1 MNITY
6 NNKPAIMRRNGQVV
20 LGDAGG
26 LIFKFIAIDI
36 NGNELGATEQIK
48 IESVSTETTTEV
60 QATIVV
66 KLATPQNVTANGT
79 TVSWDAVENATSYDV
94 YADDTVLLG
103 SVASQSSVDL
113 TALSGWATLAPGK
126 HTLQIVARA
135 GNYIDSDKSAPIEFI
150 RVAKFATPQNVTANG
165 TTVSWDEVENATSY
179 EIFANG
185 VSIGEV
191 SI

>member
-1 MNITY
+1 MNVTY

-26 LIFKFIAIDI
+26 ITFQFIAIDI

-48 IESVSTETTTEV
+48 VESVSTETVTEV
-60 QATIVV
+60 QATFLA

-94 YADDTVLLG
+94 LAD
-103 SVASQSSVDL
+103 
-113 TALSGWATLAPGK
+113 
-126 HTLQIVARA
+126 
-135 GNYIDSDKSAPIEFI
+135 
-150 RVAKFATPQNVTANG
+150 
-165 TTVSWDEVENATSY
+165 
-179 EIFANG
+179 G

-191 SI
+191 NN